1 MLRSMYAG
9 VSGLNTHQ
17 QMMDVTGNNISN
29 VNTVGF
35 KSSRVTF
42 KEMLS
47 QTIQGASAPQDNRAG
62 TNPQQ
67 VGLGVGVGSIDSDM
81 SSGNLQS
88 TGKTSDVAIQGDG
101 FFVLRD
107 GSTEVYS
114 RAGNLNFDEQGRL
127 YSSSTGMLVQ
137 GWTANT
143 NGEYVNGF
151 TRNNMGDVEL
161 KQEISAQATNEVSF
175 GKNLKANIIND
186 LQVIE
191 ASMEVSD
198 AGGNVTDNISFSM
211 EPVDGQHNVWEY
223 TLKADGENTTFDD
236 GSGVTPL
243 PTEYSGQIELNN
255 EGDVLTTA
263 PSIDIEIDDG
273 AGGTSTASPGLTFDF
288 SNQFDKDGESLITNG
303 AGESIDLSYKQTA
316 KRDVSI
322 NVFDSQGGKHSVL
335 LPLEKTGNN
344 TWEVNDSKLEIDG
357 NQISALGGN
366 HEIKFDDNGEI
377 QSGQTVDLTFTPA
390 GPGVTQT
397 VELDFSKMTQFAV
410 GGSLETNSD
419 GMTAN
424 FSNVNGYE
432 AGSLESF
439 SFTETGDVVASYS
452 NGLTQVQAKLG
463 MALFA
468 NPSGLSRQE
477 GVFQTTSN
485 SGDPELGAAAQ
496 GGFGSLAPATLEM
509 SNANLSQEF
518 TNMITA
524 QRGFQA
530 SSKLITTSDEMLQ
543 ELVNLKR

>member
-9 VSGLNTHQ
+9 VSGLNSHQ

-47 QTIQGASAPQDNRAG
+47 QTIRGASAPQENRAG

-114 RAGNLNFDEQGRL
+114 RAGNFNFDEQGRL

-137 GWTANT
+137 GWTANE
-143 NGEYVNGF
+143 NGEYNNGL
-151 TRNNMGDVEL
+151 TRNNLGDIQL
-161 KQEISAQATNEVSF
+161 KQEINAEATDKVNF
-175 GKNLKANIIND
+175 AKNLKANIIND
-186 LQVIE
+186 LGIVQG
-191 ASMEVSD
+191 SMQVSD
-198 AGGNVTDNISFSM
+198 GATTPVTDNINFSM
-211 EPVDGQHNVWEY
+211 EPVDGSHNVWEY
-223 TLKADGENTTFDD
+223 TLKSDDPTTTFTDPTPTTTTGEYTGQIVLEND
-236 GSGVTPL
+236 GS
-243 PTEYSGQIELNN
+243 
-255 EGDVLTTA
+255 
-263 PSIDIEIDDG
+263 ID
-273 AGGTSTASPGLTFDF
+273 TASSDVDNLTVDINNSGNTDTLNFDDTIKL
-288 SNQFDKDGESLITNG
+288 DKDGESLITNG
-303 AGESIDLSYKQTA
+303 TGESIDLSYQQTA

-335 LPLEKTGNN
+335 LPIEKIDNN
-344 TWEVNDSKLEIDG
+344 TWEIDETKLEIDG
-357 NQISALGGN
+357 NTLTTPLGGN
-366 HEIKFDDNGEI
+366 HEIKFNDSGEI
-377 QSGQTVDLTFTPA
+377 LSGETVDLTFTPA
-390 GPGVTQT
+390 GPGVSQT
-397 VELDFSKMTQFAV
+397 VELDFSAMTQFAD

-424 FSNVNGYE
+424 FSSVNGYE

-439 SFTETGDVVASYS
+439 SFTETGDIVGSFS
-452 NGLTQVQAKLG
+452 NGLTQIQGKIA
-463 MALFA
+463 MANFA
-468 NPSGLSRQE
+468 NPAGLSRQE
-477 GVFQTTSN
+477 GVFEATSN
-485 SGDPELGAAAQ
+485 SGEAGIGEPAQ
-496 GGFGSLAPATLEM
+496 GGFGSLAPSTLEM

-530 SSKLITTSDEMLQ
+530 NSKLITTSDEMLQ